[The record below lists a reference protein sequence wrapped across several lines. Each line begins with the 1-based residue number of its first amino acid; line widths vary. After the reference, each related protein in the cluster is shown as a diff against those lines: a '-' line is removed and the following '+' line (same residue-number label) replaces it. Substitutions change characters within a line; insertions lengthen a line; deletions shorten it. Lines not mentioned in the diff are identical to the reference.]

1 MNIREYFGDTDTMFD
16 YIEASDNY
24 ENGSFSSV
32 HILDNDYVLKVTDD
46 EAYLSFLK
54 VVEMCNDT
62 KILKHLPIIYDRIT
76 IECVDYILMKRLY
89 EFESE
94 NEWEAECAGYA
105 DKDSSIWWDICDSLN
120 NTFNYLN
127 SQSKSMNYKYLDDYR
142 TSNLMETE
150 EGIIVVTD
158 PWCVP

>member
-1 MNIREYFGDTDTMFD
+1 MNIVEYFGDIDTMFE
-16 YIEASDNY
+16 YIEVSDNY

-54 VVEMCNDT
+54 VVEMCNCNKT
-62 KILKHLPIIYDRIT
+62 LKHLPVVYDRIT

-120 NTFNYLN
+120 IAFEYINR
-127 SQSKSMNYKYLDDYR
+127 QSDLMGNKYQDDYR
-142 TSNLMETE
+142 TSNLMETKD
-150 EGIIVVTD
+150 GTIIITD

>member
-24 ENGSFSSV
+24 KNGSFSSV

-76 IECVDYILMKRLY
+76 IECADYILMKRLY

-94 NEWEAECAGYA
+94 NEWEAECAGYV
-105 DKDSSIWWDICDSLN
+105 DKDSGIWWDICDSLN

-127 SQSKSMNYKYLDDYR
+127 NQSKSMNYKYLDNYR